1 VNDWGAR
8 HEPDHDFSQSGEQKW
23 IQAFADRSGP
33 GRFLDIG
40 AYDGVTGS
48 NSRWLALHGWE
59 GVCVEPA
66 AAAFHAL
73 AELYH
78 DRQDVM
84 CVQALVG
91 RTAGLQRFWYSP
103 TDLVSTTENA
113 HYALWQDAARFVDTV
128 VCQVT
133 LDELLAYDPGRF
145 DVVSID
151 TEGTSIELLQTLRGH
166 LLWGGFGLLVV
177 EFADGEQEYEIHDI
191 CGVDEWAVCE
201 RTSNNVVLER
211 IQWFDVTPLGAPERT
226 EINAAGETR
235 TRPFEA
241 TDGAP

>member
-1 VNDWGAR
+1 VRAGAR
-8 HEPDHDFSQSGEQKW
+8 RPH
-23 IQAFADRSGP
+23 R
-33 GRFLDIG
+33 R
-40 AYDGVTGS
+40 
-48 NSRWLALHGWE
+48 
-59 GVCVEPA
+59 A
-66 AAAFHAL
+66 AAVLVLPDRPRLDDRERPLRAL
-73 AELYH
+73 A
-78 DRQDVM
+78 
-84 CVQALVG
+84 G
-91 RTAGLQRFWYSP
+91 RGPVRRHRRL
-103 TDLVSTTENA
+103 
-113 HYALWQDAARFVDTV
+113 
-128 VCQVT
+128 
-133 LDELLAYDPGRF
+133 PGRF